1 MANRAFK
8 TQATALVLA
17 LAAHGAH
24 AEIAIT
30 SMSQTASATAS
41 AQHSW
46 RANTQSLNCCADF
59 SIKGPAPTINKDASA
74 PGVIGNLDQQASA
87 HAEFE
92 GIVADS
98 HTQAHMSLMDGGV
111 QMSSGGTVRHVFPAG
126 VDLGPKS
133 LSSTTDLDM
142 EVDALYGNRRA
153 DSVVSQK
160 TGFKLDQDTQIRVDW
175 SYFDTDPTPRES
187 RSAAAQQGY
196 ANVILSDANDHWS
209 LNKVMQTEQGSFA
222 IINLA
227 AGDYTLSFTSFG
239 GVTQATAGEK
249 SLTWQALASIRAVP
263 EASTWAMMGLGLAAL
278 SLVARRRSAA
288 AQA

>member
-1 MANRAFK
+1 MASHAFK
-8 TQATALVLA
+8 TPAAALVLA

-24 AEIAIT
+24 AEMAIT
-30 SMSQTASATAS
+30 SMGQTASATAS

-98 HTQAHMSLMDGGV
+98 HTQAHMSLMDDGV

-142 EVDALYGNRRA
+142 EVDAIYGNRRA

-160 TGFKLDQDTQIRVDW
+160 IGFKLDQDTQIRVDW
-175 SYFDTDPTPRES
+175 SYFDSDPTPRS
-187 RSAAAQQGY
+187 NRSFAAQQGY

-222 IINLA
+222 ILNLA

-278 SLVARRRSAA
+278 SLAARRRTG